1 MVFGHRLAVE
11 IRELAQGVSV
21 GDPFAQFPVIPTF
34 DPHDDER
41 AQNLLWRQSAA
52 TSPGVFQTAL
62 QFASYRFDQFLVV
75 VKKTEMFCS
84 SGSNT
89 IPAAATPNRRN

>member
-1 MVFGHRLAVE
+1 RTVFGHRLAVE

-21 GDPFAQFPVIPTF
+21 GNPFAQFPVVPTF

-62 QFASYRFDQFLVV
+62 QIASYGFDQFLVV
-75 VKKTEMFCS
+75 VK
-84 SGSNT
+84 T
-89 IPAAATPNRRN
+89 IGDVLQQRLPQDAPLAPLPS